1 MCCAVSLFTSM
12 LNAVNAIFCM
22 YIYNGYFEAVTFEF
36 KFEANKRLNKFC
48 KRYILP
54 EFMILFVID
63 ECVDPMKRRKT
74 SSLSYKL

>member
-1 MCCAVSLFTSM
+1 MRSTRFFPCSVYL
-12 LNAVNAIFCM
+12 
-22 YIYNGYFEAVTFEF
+22 EAVTFEF

-48 KRYILP
+48 ERYILP

-74 SSLSYKL
+74 SFPCRGEQAEEKKGQIA